1 MHKLLNIPFLILTF
15 SLIIGIVFGYY
26 TSVNIRSVSMYL
38 TISFIGLAISWW
50 YAKKPFH
57 SSNAFSVFV
66 IITFIFFGIIL
77 VQIHHPKNDPNHYTN
92 LSTNEYQATPVTIR
106 FYIKER
112 LKPTS
117 YYEKYVITL
126 QSIENKKVIGYLLL
140 QIPKKNLETPLTTGE
155 SYLTYSKIQSI
166 SKPLNPN
173 QFDYAHYLS
182 QQYIFHKVTIGFN
195 QLICTK
201 ASVISIYRIA
211 AFIRNDINQKLARY
225 HFTQKQLSI
234 INALLLGQRQNIDS
248 ETFADYRDAGA
259 IHILAVSGL
268 HVGILLIILNL
279 ILNPLNRFRKN
290 GKIIKTF
297 IIILLLWC
305 FAVIAG
311 LSPSV
316 LRAVTMFS
324 FIAIGMHI
332 RSKTSIYNALIVSM
346 FILLCLRPLLLF
358 SVGFQL
364 SYLAVFAIV
373 WIQPSIAKLYRPK
386 FYIDKV
392 LWETFT
398 VTIAAQLGLL
408 PLTLFYFHQFP
419 LLFFIANLVI
429 IPVLGIILGFGILVI
444 ILAEVKILP
453 NWIASTFGNCINAMN
468 YVVHWVS
475 KQETFLVTHI
485 SFSWRMLLI
494 GYILIISLIFAF
506 KKFNLRRIVVF
517 IVSIILLLF
526 NLMYEKQQNNE
537 KEELIVFHNQRNTTL
552 GMLQNQSLTIYSKDS
567 ISTMSKNFLLNGYL
581 IENNSRFTANK
592 KLNNVYSYKEKT
604 MLVIDSIGI
613 YNIKELH
620 PDVVILTNS
629 PKIHLNRVIE
639 TLQPKQIIADGSNYR
654 SYLDKWELTCKQKKI
669 PFHRTD
675 KKGAYIFK

>member
-26 TSVNIRSVSMYL
+26 TSINLSLAIISQ
-38 TISFIGLAISWW
+38 TIIVIGLAISWW
-50 YAKKPFH
+50 HAKKTFR
-57 SSNAFSVFV
+57 SSYTFSVFV

-77 VQIHHPKNDPNHYTN
+77 VQIHHPKNSSNHYTN
-92 LSTNEYQATPVTIR
+92 LSPKEYHETPVTIR

-117 YYEKYVITL
+117 YYEKYIITV
-126 QSIENKKVIGYLLL
+126 QSIENKNVTGNLLL
-140 QIPKKNLETPLTTGE
+140 QIPKNSIQQAFITGE
-155 SYLTYSKIQSI
+155 SYITYTQI
-166 SKPLNPN
+166 SPIPKPLNPN

-182 QQYIFHKVTIGFN
+182 KQYIFHKVTTDHS
-195 QLICTK
+195 QLIHTNT
-201 ASVISIYRIA
+201 SVFSIYRIA
-211 AFIRNDINQKLARY
+211 AFIRTDINQKLTNY
-225 HFTQKQLSI
+225 HFNQKQLSI
-234 INALLLGQRQNIDS
+234 INALLLGQRQQIDN

-279 ILNPLNRFRKN
+279 ILKPLNRFRKN
-290 GKIIKTF
+290 GKIIKTI

-305 FAVIAG
+305 FAIMAG

-332 RSKTSIYNALIVSM
+332 RSKTSIYNALTVSM
-346 FILLCLRPLLLF
+346 FILLCMRPLLLF

-364 SYLAVFAIV
+364 SYLAVFTIV
-373 WIQPSIAKLYRPK
+373 WIQPSFVKLYSPK
-386 FYIDKV
+386 FYIDRI

-408 PLTLFYFHQFP
+408 PITLFYFHQFP
-419 LLFFIANLVI
+419 LLFFIANLII

-444 ILAEVKILP
+444 VLAEVQILP
-453 NWIASTFGNCINAMN
+453 NWIAASFGTCIDAMN
-468 YVVHWVS
+468 TIVHWVS
-475 KQETFLVTHI
+475 KQEDFLLTEI
-485 SFSWRMLLI
+485 PFSWRMLVI
-494 GYILIISLIFAF
+494 GYILIISLIFMF
-506 KKFNLRRIVVF
+506 KKFKPKSIIAV
-517 IVSIILLLF
+517 IVSIVFLLV
-526 NLMYEKQQNNE
+526 NLIYEKQQNIE
-537 KEELIVFHNQRNTTL
+537 KEELIIFHNQRNTTL
-552 GMLQNQSLTIYSKDS
+552 GILQNQYLTIYSKDS
-567 ISTMSKNFLLNGYL
+567 VSTISKKFLLNGYL
-581 IENNSRFTANK
+581 IENNSRFTVNK
-592 KLNNVYSYKEKT
+592 KLNNIYNYKEKT
-604 MLVIDSIGI
+604 ILIIDSMGI
-613 YNIKELH
+613 YNIKKLH
-620 PDVVILTNS
+620 ADVVILTNS

-639 TLQPKQIIADGSNYR
+639 TLQPKQIIADGSNYK
-654 SYLDKWELTCKQKKI
+654 SYLDQWELTCTQKKV

>member
-1 MHKLLNIPFLILTF
+1 MHRLLNIPFLILTF

-26 TSVNIRSVSMYL
+26 TSVSLRLVLIYE
-38 TISFIGLAISWW
+38 TITIVGLSISWW
-50 YAKKPFH
+50 YTKKPFR
-57 SSNAFSVFV
+57 SSHVFSVFV

-77 VQIHHPKNDPNHYTN
+77 VQIHHPKNNPSHYTN
-92 LSTNEYQATPVTIR
+92 LLANEYQETPVTIS

-126 QSIENKKVIGYLLL
+126 QSIKNKNVTGNLLL
-140 QIPKKNLETPLTTGE
+140 QIPKKDIQTTLITGQ
-155 SYLTYSKIQSI
+155 SYVTYSKISSI

-182 QQYIFHKVTIGFN
+182 KQYIFHKITTDFK
-195 QLICTK
+195 QLIHTK
-201 ASVISIYRIA
+201 NSILSIYRIA
-211 AFIRNDINQKLARY
+211 AFIRTDINKKLAPY
-225 HFTQKQLSI
+225 HFSQKQLSI
-234 INALLLGQRQNIDS
+234 INALLLGQRQDIDNKI
-248 ETFADYRDAGA
+248 FADYRDAGA

-279 ILNPLNRFRKN
+279 ILKPLNWFGKN
-290 GKIIKTF
+290 GKIIKTT
-297 IIILLLWC
+297 IVILLLWC
-305 FAVIAG
+305 FAIIAG

-332 RSKTSIYNALIVSM
+332 RSKTSIYNALTISM

-373 WIQPSIAKLYRPK
+373 WIQPSFVKLYRPR

-419 LLFFIANLVI
+419 LLFFIANLII
-429 IPVLGIILGFGILVI
+429 IPVLGIILGFGILVV
-444 ILAEVKILP
+444 ILAEVRILP
-453 NWIASTFGNCINAMN
+453 NSVASTFGSCINAMN
-468 YVVHWVS
+468 YIVHWVS
-475 KQETFLVTHI
+475 KQESFLVTHI
-485 SFSWRMLLI
+485 SFSWRMLII
-494 GYILIISLIFAF
+494 GYILIISLIFTF
-506 KKFNLRRIVVF
+506 KKFNPTSILAVT
-517 IVSIILLLF
+517 VSITLLSF
-526 NLMYEKQQNNE
+526 NLMYENQQNSE
-537 KEELIVFHNQRNTTL
+537 KEELIIFHNQRNTTL
-552 GMLQNQSLTIYSKDS
+552 GFLQNQCLSIYSKDS
-567 ISTMSKNFLLNGYL
+567 ISKNSEKFLLNGYL
-581 IENNSRFTANK
+581 IENNSRFTTNK
-592 KLNNVYSYKEKT
+592 KLNNVYRYKDKT
-604 MLVIDSIGI
+604 ILVLDSIGI
-613 YNIKELH
+613 YNVKGLRPNVI
-620 PDVVILTNS
+620 ILTNS
-629 PKIHLNRVIE
+629 PKIHLKRVIE
-639 TLQPKQIIADGSNYR
+639 TLQPRQIIADGSNYR
-654 SYLDKWELTCKQKKI
+654 SYLDQWELTCKQKKI